1 MRIRNS
7 LFELNVPP
15 SQAPTMGNSG
25 LPALIPYSTISQ
37 EDVLL
42 ILTQKM
48 YELGDNQSD
57 IHIPDDDNKIYR
69 KEDVM
74 AYRGLK
80 EILSIKYVKEE
91 HDCDDFAAK
100 LFGDFAGLVWTTLHS
115 LNYFIAEDKTLYFIE
130 PQTGI
135 LSRSLEGWQGNDFRL
150 WVGR

>member
-1 MRIRNS
+1 MRIRNA
-7 LFELNVPP
+7 LFELNIPP
-15 SQAPTMGNSG
+15 LKAPTMGNSG

-80 EILSIKYVKEE
+80 EISAIKYVKEE
-91 HDCDDFAAK
+91 HDCDDFARK
-100 LFGDFAGLVWTTLHS
+100 MFGEFAGLVWTTKHS
-115 LNYFIAEDKTLYFIE
+115 LNYFIDENKKLWFLE
-130 PQTGI
+130 PQTGVI
-135 LSRSLEGWQGNDFRL
+135 SDTLEGWQGSDFRL
-150 WVGR
+150 WVGA